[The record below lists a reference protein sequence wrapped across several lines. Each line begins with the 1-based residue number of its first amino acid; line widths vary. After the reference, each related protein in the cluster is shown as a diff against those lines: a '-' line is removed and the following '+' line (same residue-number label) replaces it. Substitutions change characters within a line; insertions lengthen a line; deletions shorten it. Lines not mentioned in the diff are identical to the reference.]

1 MAAIE
6 AEKLNFTYPDADRAA
21 LSDVTFSIPSGGFY
35 LLMGPSGS
43 GKSTLLRLL
52 QGEIAPHGA
61 LRGRLHCDSP
71 AGFVFQNPQDSLV
84 TDSVQ
89 RELAFSPEHAG
100 LDGAAVARRVGECA
114 AFFHLEPLMER
125 TTASLSGGEQQL
137 LSLAAAMT
145 GSPRVLLLDEP
156 CAALDPAAEEKF
168 LQVLL
173 RLNRELGVTVLMSTH
188 TPGAA
193 LAQADG
199 VLLLRAGRCTC
210 YDDPH
215 AFARALRQSGDPMLQ
230 ALPVGAILFDE
241 VPLTVREAQPLAA
254 HLRCKPAP
262 APQPAGKSVL
272 TLKEICFAYEK
283 KGADVLFRLSLTL
296 TAGKCYGIVG
306 ANGSGKSTL
315 LGVMAGVLKPY
326 AGKVQRPVP
335 TALLPQTVQY
345 LFTRDR
351 VDQLVQAET
360 LQHLGIA
367 HLAARH
373 PLDLS
378 GGESRLV
385 GLGMVL
391 DTGADTLLL
400 DEPTAGLDAGAK
412 AQLGDRL
419 RHLCAAGKTV
429 VLVTHDL
436 DFAGTYSDEAAFLC
450 NRVVTPPRPRRAFFA
465 GMELYTTGVR
475 RVTCRA
481 LPDAVSPEDL
491 VL

>member
-1 MAAIE
+1 MAMLE
-6 AEKLNFTYPDADRAA
+6 AEKLNFTYPGAGQPA
-21 LSDVTFSIPSGGFY
+21 LQEVSFSIPDGGFY
-35 LLMGPSGS
+35 LLMGASGS

-61 LRGRLHCDSP
+61 LKGHLCCRGA
-71 AGFVFQNPQDSLV
+71 AGFVFQNPQDSLI

-100 LDGAAVARRVGECA
+100 LDGASVARRVGECA
-114 AFFHLEPLMER
+114 AFFHLDSLLER
-125 TTASLSGGEQQL
+125 STASLSGGEQQL

-145 GSPRVLLLDEP
+145 GSPQVLLLDEP
-156 CAALDPAAEEKF
+156 CSALDPAAEEKF

-199 VLLLRAGRCTC
+199 VLLLESGRCTAF
-210 YDDPH
+210 DDPH
-215 AFARALRQSGDPMLQ
+215 VFARTLWQTKHPLLG
-230 ALPVGAILFDE
+230 ALPIGATLFE
-241 VPLTVREAQPLAA
+241 QVPLTVREAQPLAA
-254 HLRCKPAP
+254 TLACKPTP
-262 APQPAGKSVL
+262 VPQAEGNPVL
-272 TLKEICFAYEK
+272 RLKQVCFAYEK
-283 KGADVLFRLSLTL
+283 KGKDVLFRLSLQL
-296 TAGKCYGIVG
+296 CGGKCYAIVG

-315 LGVMAGVLKPY
+315 LGVMAGVQKPY
-326 AGKVQRPVP
+326 AGKVQAMAP

-345 LFTRDR
+345 LFTEDR
-351 VDQLVQAET
+351 VDRLVQADT
-360 LQHLGIA
+360 LSRLGIA
-367 HLAARH
+367 DLAQRH

-385 GLGMVL
+385 GLGMIL
-391 DTGADTLLL
+391 DTGAQVLLL

-412 AQLGDRL
+412 AALGQQLRN
-419 RHLCAAGKTV
+419 LCAAGKTV

-436 DFAGTYSDEAAFLC
+436 DFAGTYCDEASFLC
-450 NRVVTPPRPRRAFFA
+450 NRVVTPPQPRRAFFS

-475 RVTCRA
+475 RVTCRV

-491 VL
+491 LL